1 VSTFSPS
8 NIAPDP
14 IASLYHDHHGWLRN
28 WLRLKLGCAD
38 RAADL
43 AHDTF
48 LRIITSRTGMLESVR
63 EPRAFLT
70 TIAHGLVVDFYRR
83 RQLEKAWLESL
94 AHLPEATA
102 PSPEQQHLILEA
114 LMEADRLLDGLS
126 PKVRGAWLMS
136 RLDGLGHAEIAT
148 ELGISVSRVRQYLA
162 TAARHCYQLRFG
174 TVSL

>member
-1 VSTFSPS
+1 MSTTPS
-8 NIAPDP
+8 DAVAVPVTE
-14 IASLYHDHHGWLRN
+14 LYLSHHNWLRN
-28 WLRLKLGCAD
+28 WLRLKLGCAEW
-38 RAADL
+38 AADL

-48 LRIITSRTGMLESVR
+48 LRIIASRAGVLESVR

-83 RQLEKAWLESL
+83 RELEKAWLESL

-114 LMEADRLLDGLS
+114 LMEVDRLLDGLS

-136 RLDGLGHAEIAT
+136 RLDGLGHAEIAA
-148 ELGISVSRVRQYLA
+148 ELGVSVSRVRQYLA

-174 TVSL
+174 TVPA